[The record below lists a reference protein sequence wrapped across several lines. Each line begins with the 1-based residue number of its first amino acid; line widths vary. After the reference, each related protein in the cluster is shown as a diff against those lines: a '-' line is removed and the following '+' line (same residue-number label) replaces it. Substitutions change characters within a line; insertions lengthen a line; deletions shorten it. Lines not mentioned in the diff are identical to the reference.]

1 MGIKMDGKA
10 LADRIAV
17 GLKQRCEN
25 LKSKNLI
32 PSVDIYTTNDD
43 PIANMYLRSK
53 LNRCQEIGIETVVK
67 NYVVK
72 NCKEYDTCSI
82 ISSIAK
88 SKNPVIIEEPI
99 PPTIDKK
106 MLCDVM
112 ISYKD
117 LDGWSTYNRA
127 DLYSNVKPKFY
138 PCTPKGIMRLLQEYN
153 VEFEGKNALV
163 IGRSDIVGHPIAWM
177 LSQQGCTVTM
187 AHSKT
192 NESDLINYAISADI
206 IVSAVGKSNIID
218 FQEFNDECFGM
229 GKKILSDKVI
239 VDVGMSFED
248 GILVGDFTEDFKS
261 KTALWNSVRGCIGPM
276 TTISLCENVLEFYER
291 KVEY

>member
-1 MGIKMDGKA
+1 MGTKMDGKA
-10 LADRIAV
+10 LADRIAID
-17 GLKQRCEN
+17 LKQRCEN

-32 PSVDIYTTNDD
+32 PSVDIYTADNDS
-43 PIANMYLRSK
+43 IANMYLRSK

-67 NYVVK
+67 NC
-72 NCKEYDTCSI
+72 NEYDNYSI

-99 PPTIDKK
+99 PSAIDKEL
-106 MLCDVM
+106 LCGIL
-112 ISYKD
+112 ISWRD
-117 LDGWSTYNRA
+117 LDGWSMWNKA
-127 DLYSNVKPKFY
+127 KLYSNAEPNFY
-138 PCTPKGIMRLLQEYN
+138 PCTPKGIMRLLKEYN

-163 IGRSDIVGHPIAWM
+163 IGRSGIVGHPIAWM
-177 LSQQGCTVTM
+177 LSQQDCTIIM

-206 IVSAVGKSNIID
+206 IVSAVGKPNIID

-229 GKKILSDKVI
+229 GEKILSDKVI
-239 VDVGMSFED
+239 VDVGMNFED

-261 KTALWNSVRGCIGPM
+261 KAALWNSVRGCIGPM
-276 TTISLCENVLEFYER
+276 TTISLCENVIEFYER
-291 KVEY
+291 KVDD